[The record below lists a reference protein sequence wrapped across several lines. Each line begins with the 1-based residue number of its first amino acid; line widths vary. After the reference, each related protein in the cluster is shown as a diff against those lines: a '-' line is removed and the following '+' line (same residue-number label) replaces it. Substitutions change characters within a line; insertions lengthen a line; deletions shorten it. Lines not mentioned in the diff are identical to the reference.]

1 MAIIEIEN
9 LSHQFEDGSYG
20 IKDINL
26 SIQEGSFVIISGPNG
41 SGKTTLMRHL
51 NGLLLPTAGIVKLAG
66 IPVSDNV
73 VKARQFVGMMFQD
86 ADSQIVG
93 ETVHDDVAFG
103 PENLCLERIE
113 IKDRVTGALKT
124 AGLTQLSEQRP
135 HLLSGGE
142 KRRLAIAGI
151 LAMNPRVIVFDEPF
165 ASLDY
170 PGVQQVLS
178 YIVDLHRSGRTILMV
193 THDLEKVIAHADR
206 LVVMQRLAAL
216 ERKLIVEAAE
226 LLQLDWAGPDQPP
239 ATGSVLIT
247 KNFGRLVGGSLAHGH
262 QQIALSSV
270 VPRRFADNQ
279 RFARSHGETFAAF
292 MLRQN
297 PARFLGL

>member
-20 IKDINL
+20 VRDVSI
-26 SIQEGSFVIISGPNG
+26 SIQEGSFVIIAGPNG

-51 NGLLLPTAGIVKLAG
+51 NGLLLPTAGSLKLAG
-66 IPVSDNV
+66 VPVSQDV

-93 ETVHDDVAFG
+93 ETVYEDVAFG
-103 PENLCLERIE
+103 PENLCLERVE
-113 IKDRVTGALKT
+113 IKNRVERALGT
-124 AGLTQLSEQRP
+124 AGLKDISEQRP

-170 PGVQQVLS
+170 PGVQQVLRH
-178 YIVDLHRSGRTILMV
+178 ILELHESGRTILMV

-206 LVVMQRLAAL
+206 LVVMQGGQ
-216 ERKLIVEAAE
+216 IVK
-226 LLQLDWAGPDQPP
+226 DGPP
-239 ATGSVLIT
+239 AAILPQVEE
-247 KNFGRLVGGSLAHGH
+247 FGIRQPCDARLGMEL
-262 QQIALSSV
+262 
-270 VPRRFADNQ
+270 
-279 RFARSHGETFAAF
+279 RSW
-292 MLRQN
+292 LN
-297 PARFLGL
+297 